1 MSGVITA
8 TNLQT
13 SNIKSATGNASITVA
28 SDGTFTTT
36 SPTLTNIKNTS
47 TYNSDGGAV
56 NQNLVQAI
64 VKVWRKFQNDA
75 SSYDSFNI
83 SSGTDNST
91 GNYTHTFSSN
101 MSALHYSNTL
111 GNNTS
116 GNYIITVNQT
126 ATSSLTTKSMSDST
140 AAHDDDGALT
150 LHGDLA

>member
-1 MSGVITA
+1 MSTIFA
-8 TNLQT
+8 DIFKNT
-13 SNIKSATGNASITVA
+13 SGGNNIKVNQLSGIDTAGSITVQ
-28 SDGTFTTT
+28 SEGTP
-36 SPTLTNIKNTS
+36 S
-47 TYNSDGGAV
+47 
-56 NQNLVQAI
+56 LVLQTVIAKI
-64 VKVWRKFQNDA
+64 WRKFNGSDA
-75 SSYDSFNI
+75 SSYDSFGI

-101 MSALHYSNTL
+101 MNALHYSNTL

-116 GNYIITVNQT
+116 GNYIITVNGT

>member
-1 MSGVITA
+1 MSTLKVGAIQSTA
-8 TNLQT
+8 
-13 SNIKSATGNASITVA
+13 GNAAITVA
-28 SDGTFTTT
+28 TNGNLTIPGAT
-36 SPTLTNIKNTS
+36 SISNTA

-64 VKVWRKFQNDA
+64 VKVWRKFNGSDA

-116 GNYIITVNQT
+116 GNYIITVNGT

>member
-1 MSGVITA
+1 MSTLKVSSI
-8 TNLQT
+8 Q
-13 SNIKSATGNASITVA
+13 SAAGNAAITVA
-28 SDGTFTTT
+28 TNG
-36 SPTLTNIKNTS
+36 SPTLTNISNTS

-101 MSALHYSNTL
+101 MAAIHYSNTL

-116 GNYIITVNQT
+116 GNYIITGHTV
-126 ATSSLTTKSMSDST
+126 ATSYFTTKSMSDST
-140 AAHDDDGALT
+140 ATHDDDGALT
-150 LHGDLA
+150 IHGDLA